1 MADYY
6 ELLRVSRDASSE
18 DIKKAYRRKALK
30 YHPDRN
36 KGSKEAED
44 RFKEVTEAYE
54 TLRDSEKRA
63 LYDRYGEE
71 GVKRGAGGSGFGAGG
86 FDFAEAVDIFMRD
99 FGGFGGAEDLF
110 GGRPRRGQGGT
121 VSKGQ
126 TLKVRLL
133 ITLAEVASGVSKRIR
148 VAVLEP
154 CEACKGSGARDGAQP
169 TPCEQCGGR
178 GEERVV
184 QRTVFG
190 QFVSA
195 APCRACGGE
204 GRVVERPCG
213 TCRGDGRERHEREVE
228 VEVPPG
234 VTGENYISLRGQG
247 NVGPRGGPKGD
258 IIVLLEVEEDP
269 RFVRDGSDL
278 RYGLPITFSQAALGD
293 EMEVPTVDGTVDI
306 TIPPGIQ
313 SGEVIRLRGQGLPEL
328 NGRHR
333 GDQLIQVYVWTPETL
348 TSEQEEALRTLR
360 EVEDSAPVTLDSGT
374 RKGFWARMKEVF
386 T

>member
-6 ELLRVSRDASSE
+6 ELLRVPRDASSE

-36 KGSKEAED
+36 KGSKDAED
-44 RFKEVTEAYE
+44 RFKAVTQAYE

-71 GVKRGAGGSGFGAGG
+71 GVKRGAGGGGFGPGG

-99 FGGFGGAEDLF
+99 FGGFGGVEDLF
-110 GGRPRRGQGGT
+110 GGRSRRGQGGT
-121 VSKGQ
+121 VHKGQ
-126 TLKVRLL
+126 TIKVRLP
-133 ITLAEVASGVSKRIR
+133 ITLPEVASGVSKRIR
-148 VAVLEP
+148 VAALD
-154 CEACKGSGARDGAQP
+154 ACGACGGSGSKDGAQP
-169 TPCEQCGGR
+169 TICPTCGGR

-204 GRVVERPCG
+204 GRVIEHPCG
-213 TCRGDGRERHEREVE
+213 ACNGDGRERHEREVE

-234 VTGENYISLRGQG
+234 VTGENYISLRGKG
-247 NVGPRGGPKGD
+247 NVGPRGGPRGD
-258 IIVLLEVEEDP
+258 IIVLLEVEEDE

-278 RYGLPITFSQAALGD
+278 RYGLPITFTQAALGD
-293 EMEVPTVDGTVDI
+293 QVEVPTVDGTVEI
-306 TIPPGIQ
+306 TIPAGIQ
-313 SGEVIRLRGQGLPEL
+313 SGEVVRLRGHGLPEL

-333 GDQLIQVYVWTPETL
+333 GDQLVQVYVWTPETL
-348 TSEQEEALRTLR
+348 SGEQEEALRVLR
-360 EVEDSAPVTLDSGT
+360 DVEDAAPETLDAGT